1 MLAPVSRVKKS
12 EINYLASHRCK
23 HSHTYLEHYNCYL
36 KENPLRQRI
45 GFFDIEASNLNANF
59 GIMLCYCIKENNKRK
74 IFERCITADE
84 LRTCLDKNVVEQCIK
99 DISQFDRIVTFYGKR
114 FDFPFLRTR
123 AVHLDIPFF
132 HYGEVIHEDLY
143 FNIKYKFKLHS
154 NRLENACRVLLGQ
167 TDKTHI
173 DPNHWLKALQGDKK
187 SLDYILTHCRYDVKD
202 LEKLYEKVYT
212 FTRKTETSI

>member
-1 MLAPVSRVKKS
+1 MLAPVGRLKKK
-12 EINYLASHRCK
+12 EIVWLGRHRCR
-23 HSHTYLEHYNCYL
+23 HGHTYLEHYSCYL
-36 KENPLRQRI
+36 KENPLNEKI

-59 GIMLCYCIKENNKRK
+59 GIMLCYCIKIGGKDK
-74 IFERCITADE
+74 ILERTITDKE
-84 LRTCLDKNVVEQCIK
+84 LRTCLDKEVVKQCIK
-99 DISQFDRIVTFYGKR
+99 DLEGFDRIVTYYGKR
-114 FDFPFLRTR
+114 FDFPFVRTR

-132 HYGEVIHEDLY
+132 NYGEVIHEDLY

-187 SLDYILTHCRYDVKD
+187 SLNYIIEHCRYDVRD
-202 LEKLYEKVYT
+202 LEKLYEKVFQ
-212 FTRKTETSI
+212 FTRKTDTSI